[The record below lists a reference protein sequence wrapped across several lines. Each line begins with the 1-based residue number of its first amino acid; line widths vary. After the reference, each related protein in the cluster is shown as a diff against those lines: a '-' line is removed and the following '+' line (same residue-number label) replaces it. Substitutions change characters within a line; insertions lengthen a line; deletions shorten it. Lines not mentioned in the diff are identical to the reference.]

1 MNAADTT
8 PQFPIGEVVRRT
20 GLSSHVL
27 RAWERRY
34 GAVEPSRREGGG
46 RLYSPADILRF
57 RLLRRLTEAGHPI
70 GRIATLPTEA
80 LLGLLPADAAEPSK
94 PAAPADDAPAAAV
107 DEHSLSRA
115 LTALEAMNG
124 HALHAILMRAAV
136 AMSSRD
142 FLSRLVLPLLHR
154 TGDLWSEGRIC
165 PAHEHL
171 LSAQLL
177 RVLGWLASA
186 IPVSA
191 AADTLVVATPSGQ
204 RHEFGALL
212 AAIIAAE
219 EGWRVAY
226 LGPDLPARDVVTA
239 VEALRARGVLLSVVM
254 EDEEGTP
261 SGLEQI
267 REIRAAVGSAPAI
280 LVGGAA
286 VAGREAEVD
295 DAGGTLVPDLDA
307 LRAEIAAMGMH
318 GRAA

>member
-1 MNAADTT
+1 MNAPDTT

-57 RLLRRLTEAGHPI
+57 RLLRRLTAAGHPI
-70 GRIATLPTEA
+70 GQVATLPTEA
-80 LLGLLPADAAEPSK
+80 LLALLPAETAE
-94 PAAPADDAPAAAV
+94 PAAPAAPTEEAAAAAV

-142 FLSRLVLPLLHR
+142 FLRRLVLPLLHR

-186 IPVSA
+186 IPVPA
-191 AADTLVVATPSGQ
+191 RADTLVVATPSGQ

-239 VEALRARGVLLSVVM
+239 VQALRASGVLLSVVM
-254 EDEEGTP
+254 EEGTP

-267 REIRAAVGSAPAI
+267 REIRNAVGSGPAI

-295 DAGGTLVPDLDA
+295 EAGGTLVRDLDA
-307 LRAEIAAMGMH
+307 LRAEIAALRTR